1 LTKLI
6 YFIDKLRIERKLK
19 EMSNQEEINLSD
31 LVDNYFD
38 EDYLTK
44 KHKQK
49 KRNLKKIVHFWQR
62 KL

>member
-1 LTKLI
+1 
-6 YFIDKLRIERKLK
+6 
-19 EMSNQEEINLSD
+19 MSNQEEINLSD